1 MYSTPELSKRG
12 SARLAWVWPLAARGH
27 TVIPPE
33 TSITAPLM

>member
-1 MYSTPELSKRG
+1 VSAQYRAGRRG
-12 SARLAWVWPLAARGH
+12 AWRRGY